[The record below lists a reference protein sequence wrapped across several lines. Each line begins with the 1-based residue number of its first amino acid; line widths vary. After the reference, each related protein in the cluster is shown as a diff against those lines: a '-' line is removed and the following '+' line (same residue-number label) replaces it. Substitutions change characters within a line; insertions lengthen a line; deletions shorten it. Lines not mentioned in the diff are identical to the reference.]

1 MPIVIY
7 NKLSMRVINWN
18 DNMENIIVLAIL
30 AGVFIQIM
38 MIVKFFQ
45 MSSDI
50 RDMKYMMEY
59 AIQKIGK
66 SQLELEE
73 EKEKK
78 RELQQKIEN
87 DSKKLKWQ
95 MWMYIVIGILS
106 FLLYFL
112 G

>member
-1 MPIVIY
+1 
-7 NKLSMRVINWN
+7 
-18 DNMENIIVLAIL
+18 MENIIVLAIL

-50 RDMKYMMEY
+50 RDMKYIMEY

-66 SQLELEE
+66 SPLELEE

-78 RELQQKIEN
+78 QELQQKIEN
-87 DSKKLKWQ
+87 DSKKLRWQ
-95 MWMYIVIGILS
+95 MWMYIVIGVLGLLLYILS
-106 FLLYFL
+106 
-112 G
+112 

>member
-1 MPIVIY
+1 
-7 NKLSMRVINWN
+7 
-18 DNMENIIVLAIL
+18 MENIIVLAIL

>member
-1 MPIVIY
+1 
-7 NKLSMRVINWN
+7 
-18 DNMENIIVLAIL
+18 MENIIVLAIL

-50 RDMKYMMEY
+50 RDMKYIMEY

-66 SQLELEE
+66 SPLELEE

-78 RELQQKIEN
+78 QELQQKIEN
-87 DSKKLKWQ
+87 DSKKLIWQ
-95 MWMYIVIGILS
+95 MWMYIAIGVLGLLLYILS
-106 FLLYFL
+106 
-112 G
+112 

>member
-1 MPIVIY
+1 
-7 NKLSMRVINWN
+7 
-18 DNMENIIVLAIL
+18 MENIIVLAIV

-50 RDMKYMMEY
+50 RDMKYIMEY

-66 SQLELEE
+66 SPLELEE

-78 RELQQKIEN
+78 QELQQKIEN
-87 DSKKLKWQ
+87 DSKKLRWQ
-95 MWMYIVIGILS
+95 MWMYIAIGVLGLLLYILS
-106 FLLYFL
+106 
-112 G
+112 

>member
-1 MPIVIY
+1 
-7 NKLSMRVINWN
+7 
-18 DNMENIIVLAIL
+18 MENIIVLAIL

-50 RDMKYMMEY
+50 RDMKYIMEY

-66 SQLELEE
+66 SPLELEE

-78 RELQQKIEN
+78 QELQQKIEN
-87 DSKKLKWQ
+87 DSKKLRWQ
-95 MWMYIVIGILS
+95 MWMYIAIGVLG
-106 FLLYFL
+106 LLL
-112 G
+112 

>member
-1 MPIVIY
+1 
-7 NKLSMRVINWN
+7 
-18 DNMENIIVLAIL
+18 MENIIALAIL

-50 RDMKYMMEY
+50 RDMKYIMEY

-66 SQLELEE
+66 SPLELEE

-78 RELQQKIEN
+78 QELQQKIEN
-87 DSKKLKWQ
+87 DSKKLRWQ
-95 MWMYIVIGILS
+95 MWMYIAIGVLGLLLYILS
-106 FLLYFL
+106 
-112 G
+112 

>member
-1 MPIVIY
+1 
-7 NKLSMRVINWN
+7 
-18 DNMENIIVLAIL
+18 MENIIVLAIL

-50 RDMKYMMEY
+50 RDMKYIMEY

-66 SQLELEE
+66 SPLELEE

-78 RELQQKIEN
+78 QELQQKIEN
-87 DSKKLKWQ
+87 DSKKLRWQ
-95 MWMYIVIGILS
+95 MWMYIAIGVLGL
-106 FLLYFL
+106 LLYIL

>member
-1 MPIVIY
+1 MMPIVIY
-7 NKLSMRVINWN
+7 NKLLIRVINRG

-50 RDMKYMMEY
+50 RDMKYIMEY

-87 DSKKLKWQ
+87 DWVAAIFFKLK
-95 MWMYIVIGILS
+95 
-106 FLLYFL
+106 
-112 G
+112 

>member
-1 MPIVIY
+1 
-7 NKLSMRVINWN
+7 
-18 DNMENIIVLAIL
+18 MENIIVLAIL

-50 RDMKYMMEY
+50 RDMKYIMEY

-66 SQLELEE
+66 SPLELEE

-78 RELQQKIEN
+78 QEQKKNIQH
-87 DSKKLKWQ
+87 DSKKLRWQ
-95 MWMYIVIGILS
+95 MWMYIAIGVLGLLLYILS
-106 FLLYFL
+106 
-112 G
+112 

>member
-1 MPIVIY
+1 
-7 NKLSMRVINWN
+7 
-18 DNMENIIVLAIL
+18 MENIIVLAIL

-50 RDMKYMMEY
+50 RDMKYIMEY

-66 SQLELEE
+66 SPLELEE

-78 RELQQKIEN
+78 QELQQKIEN
-87 DSKKLKWQ
+87 DSKKLRWQ
-95 MWMYIVIGILS
+95 MWMYIAIGVLGLLLCILS
-106 FLLYFL
+106 
-112 G
+112 

>member
-1 MPIVIY
+1 
-7 NKLSMRVINWN
+7 
-18 DNMENIIVLAIL
+18 MENIIVLAIL

-50 RDMKYMMEY
+50 RDMKYIMEY

-66 SQLELEE
+66 SPLELEE

-78 RELQQKIEN
+78 IEN
-87 DSKKLKWQ
+87 DSKKLRWQ
-95 MWMYIVIGILS
+95 MWMYIAIGVLGLLLYILS
-106 FLLYFL
+106 
-112 G
+112 

>member
-1 MPIVIY
+1 
-7 NKLSMRVINWN
+7 
-18 DNMENIIVLAIL
+18 MENIIVLAIL

-50 RDMKYMMEY
+50 RDMKYIMEY

-66 SQLELEE
+66 SPLELEE

-78 RELQQKIEN
+78 QELKQKIEN
-87 DSKKLKWQ
+87 DSKKLRWQ
-95 MWMYIVIGILS
+95 MWMYIAIGVLGLLLYILS
-106 FLLYFL
+106 
-112 G
+112 

>member
-1 MPIVIY
+1 
-7 NKLSMRVINWN
+7 
-18 DNMENIIVLAIL
+18 MENIIVLAIL

-45 MSSDI
+45 ISSDI
-50 RDMKYMMEY
+50 RDMKHIMEY

-95 MWMYIVIGILS
+95 IWMYIAIALTMV
-106 FLLYFL
+106 LLYFMS
-112 G
+112 

>member
-1 MPIVIY
+1 
-7 NKLSMRVINWN
+7 
-18 DNMENIIVLAIL
+18 MENIIVLAIL

-50 RDMKYMMEY
+50 RDMKYIMEY

-66 SQLELEE
+66 SPLELEE

-78 RELQQKIEN
+78 QELQQKIEN
-87 DSKKLKWQ
+87 DSKKLRWQ
-95 MWMYIVIGILS
+95 MWMYIAIGVLGLLLYILS
-106 FLLYFL
+106 
-112 G
+112 

>member
-1 MPIVIY
+1 
-7 NKLSMRVINWN
+7 
-18 DNMENIIVLAIL
+18 MENIIVLAIL

-50 RDMKYMMEY
+50 RDMKYIMEY

-66 SQLELEE
+66 SPLELEE

-78 RELQQKIEN
+78 QELQQKIEN
-87 DSKKLKWQ
+87 DSKKLRWQ
-95 MWMYIVIGILS
+95 MWKYIAIGVLGLLLYILS
-106 FLLYFL
+106 
-112 G
+112 

>member
-1 MPIVIY
+1 
-7 NKLSMRVINWN
+7 
-18 DNMENIIVLAIL
+18 MENIIVLAIL

-50 RDMKYMMEY
+50 RDMKYIMEY

-66 SQLELEE
+66 SPLELEE

-78 RELQQKIEN
+78 QELQQNIEN
-87 DSKKLKWQ
+87 DSKKLRWQ
-95 MWMYIVIGILS
+95 MWMYIAIGVLGLLLYILS
-106 FLLYFL
+106 
-112 G
+112 

>member
-1 MPIVIY
+1 
-7 NKLSMRVINWN
+7 
-18 DNMENIIVLAIL
+18 MENIIVLAIL

-66 SQLELEE
+66 SPLELEE

-78 RELQQKIEN
+78 QELQQKIEN
-87 DSKKLKWQ
+87 DSKKLRWQ
-95 MWMYIVIGILS
+95 MWMYIAIGVLGLLLYILS
-106 FLLYFL
+106 
-112 G
+112 

>member
-1 MPIVIY
+1 
-7 NKLSMRVINWN
+7 
-18 DNMENIIVLAIL
+18 MENIIVIAIL

-38 MIVKFFQ
+38 IIVKFFQ

-50 RDMKYMMEY
+50 RDMKYIMEY
-59 AIQKIGK
+59 AVQKIGK
-66 SQLELEE
+66 SQIELEE

-95 MWMYIVIGILS
+95 MWMYIAIGVVLLLL
-106 FLLYFL
+106 FLLN
-112 G
+112 

>member
-1 MPIVIY
+1 
-7 NKLSMRVINWN
+7 
-18 DNMENIIVLAIL
+18 MENIIVLAIL

-50 RDMKYMMEY
+50 RDMKYIMEY

-66 SQLELEE
+66 SPLELEE

-78 RELQQKIEN
+78 QELQQKIEN
-87 DSKKLKWQ
+87 DSKKLRWQ
-95 MWMYIVIGILS
+95 MWMYIAIGVLGL
-106 FLLYFL
+106 LLYIL
-112 G
+112 I

>member
-1 MPIVIY
+1 
-7 NKLSMRVINWN
+7 
-18 DNMENIIVLAIL
+18 MESIIVLAIL

-50 RDMKYMMEY
+50 RDMKYIMEY

-66 SQLELEE
+66 SPLELEE

-78 RELQQKIEN
+78 QELQQKIEN
-87 DSKKLKWQ
+87 DSKKLRWQ
-95 MWMYIVIGILS
+95 MWMYIAIGVLGLLLYILS
-106 FLLYFL
+106 
-112 G
+112 

>member
-1 MPIVIY
+1 
-7 NKLSMRVINWN
+7 
-18 DNMENIIVLAIL
+18 MENIIALAIL

-50 RDMKYMMEY
+50 RGMKYMMEY

>member
-1 MPIVIY
+1 
-7 NKLSMRVINWN
+7 
-18 DNMENIIVLAIL
+18 MENIIVLAIL

-50 RDMKYMMEY
+50 RDMKYIMEY

-66 SQLELEE
+66 SPLELEE

-78 RELQQKIEN
+78 QELQQKIEN
-87 DSKKLKWQ
+87 DSKKLRWQ
-95 MWMYIVIGILS
+95 MWMYIAIGATIV
-106 FLLYFL
+106 LLYFMS
-112 G
+112 

>member
-1 MPIVIY
+1 
-7 NKLSMRVINWN
+7 
-18 DNMENIIVLAIL
+18 MENIIVLAIL

-50 RDMKYMMEY
+50 RDMKYIMEY

-66 SQLELEE
+66 SPLDLEE

-78 RELQQKIEN
+78 QELQQKIEN
-87 DSKKLKWQ
+87 DSKKLRWQ
-95 MWMYIVIGILS
+95 MWMYIAIGVLGLLLYILS
-106 FLLYFL
+106 
-112 G
+112 

>member
-1 MPIVIY
+1 
-7 NKLSMRVINWN
+7 
-18 DNMENIIVLAIL
+18 MENIIVLAIL

-50 RDMKYMMEY
+50 RDMKYIMEY

-66 SQLELEE
+66 SPLELEE

-78 RELQQKIEN
+78 QELQQKIEN
-87 DSKKLKWQ
+87 DSKKLRWQ
-95 MWMYIVIGILS
+95 MWMYIAIGVLGL
-106 FLLYFL
+106 LLYIL
-112 G
+112 R